1 MPANRQREN
10 AMIAPEVPQDE
21 AQRLAALDSMDVLF
35 TPSEERFDRITRIA
49 SQLLGTPIALVS
61 LVARD
66 VQWFKSAQGLNV
78 SETPREISFC
88 GHAINAEDTL
98 VVPDATQDPRFFDN
112 PLVTAE
118 PNIRFYAGHPIC
130 GVNGERVGTL
140 CIIDRKP
147 KALTA
152 DQLGILRDL
161 AAIAESELQRG
172 QLSEAQRDLA
182 RRMDELQRRA
192 SVDGLTRLWNRTAIM
207 ELLSAEVTRARR
219 GVPISL
225 AMIDV
230 DHFKKVN
237 DTYGH
242 PAGDA
247 VLAELAARLRRCLR
261 EYDSVGRYGGEEF
274 IAVLSNSSL
283 IPSMKLCQRMRMS
296 IEKEPFITPAGP
308 VQVTISIGLVQS
320 VAKKTVIE
328 SLIAVADAALYRAKK
343 RGRNCIEIGNIDG
356 AA

>member
-1 MPANRQREN
+1 
-10 AMIAPEVPQDE
+10 MIAPEIPQDE
-21 AQRLAALDSMDVLF
+21 AQRLAALESMDVMF
-35 TPSEERFDRITRIA
+35 TPAEERFDRITRIA
-49 SQLLGTPIALVS
+49 SKLLGTPIALVS

-66 VQWFKSAQGLNV
+66 VQWFKSAQGLDAN
-78 SETPREISFC
+78 ETPREISFC
-88 GHAINAEDTL
+88 GHAINGEEAL
-98 VVPDATQDPRFFDN
+98 VVADATQDPRFFDN
-112 PLVTAE
+112 PLVTGG

-130 GVNGERVGTL
+130 GVNGDRVGTL

-147 KALTA
+147 KSLTA

-172 QLSEAQRDLA
+172 QLNEIQRDMV
-182 RRMDELQRRA
+182 RQMDELQRRA
-192 SVDGLTRLWNRTAIM
+192 SVDGLTRLWNRAAIM

-219 GVPISL
+219 GVPMSL
-225 AMIDV
+225 AMIDI

-247 VLAELAARLRRCLR
+247 VLVEVAARIRSCLR

-283 IPSMKLCQRMRMS
+283 IPAMKLCQRMRMS
-296 IEKEPFITPAGP
+296 IEKEPVMTSAGP
-308 VQVTISIGLVQS
+308 VKVTVSIGLVQS
-320 VAKKTVIE
+320 AAKQTAVE
-328 SLIAVADAALYRAKK
+328 SLIAAADAALYRAKK
-343 RGRNCIEIGNIDG
+343 NGRNCLEVGNLDR